1 MKPQSFEYARPGDLA
16 DVYALLDRYG
26 DEAKVLAGGQSLVPM
41 MNLRLAR
48 PALLVDLNAL
58 ARPAAAGA
66 TGAGANGAGAD
77 GAGADGAGADGAGTA
92 LSRLRREGAALRAGA
107 LVRHRTLAEL
117 AGADPLASLLA
128 RTARRVAHPPIR
140 NRGTLCGSL
149 AHADPAAEWSLVGL
163 ALDARVVVGS
173 SQGVRELSVDA
184 LLDGPFSTTLRPT
197 EVILE
202 AVFPAL
208 APPWGGGLAELAR
221 TAGSFAEL
229 AACAVLGLAAG
240 RVDAAR
246 VAVAGTQGRPVLL
259 AGTAEALR
267 GQRADA
273 ALVGRAGDAVR
284 GELAGAA
291 DGHRREVLA
300 ALVEDAVGEALREVA
315 RWEVARWSST

>member
-1 MKPQSFEYARPGDLA
+1 MKPQSFEYARPGGLA
-16 DVYALLDRYG
+16 EVYALLDRHG

-48 PALLVDLNAL
+48 PALLVDLNVL
-58 ARPAAAGA
+58 ARPAAGGA
-66 TGAGANGAGAD
+66 TGTGGD
-77 GAGADGAGADGAGTA
+77 GAEAA

-107 LVRHRTLAEL
+107 LVRHRALAEL
-117 AGADPLASLLA
+117 AGTDPLASLLA

-140 NRGTLCGSL
+140 SRGTLCGSL

-208 APPWGGGLAELAR
+208 VPPWGGGLAELAR
-221 TAGSFAEL
+221 TAGSFADL
-229 AACAVLGLAAG
+229 AACAVLGVAGG
-240 RVDAAR
+240 RVEAVR

-259 AGTAEALR
+259 PGTAEALH

-273 ALVGRAGDAVR
+273 ALVGCAGDAVR

-291 DGHRREVLA
+291 DGHGREVLA

-315 RWEVARWSST
+315 RWSST